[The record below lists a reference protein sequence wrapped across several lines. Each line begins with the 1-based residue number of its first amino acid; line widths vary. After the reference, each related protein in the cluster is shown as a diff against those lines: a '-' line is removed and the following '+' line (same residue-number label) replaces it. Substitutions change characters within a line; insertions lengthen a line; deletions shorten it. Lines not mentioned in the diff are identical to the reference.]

1 MPQNVKFTS
10 VEVHHFKRSQ
20 SKMMARF
27 EFPLTASSSKSMGWG
42 ELQDFEDGSDLRGDL
57 AATVV
62 TLTPNDPSMKRHAID
77 LEVQRVHKFK
87 ATRQQIEGKKDK
99 GTRWLLQCDVVIRD
113 AASIQKLNGYM
124 DAVPKSEMR
133 VSYEKQPE
141 QADIPGTEIKESN
154 EELPLQ

>member
-87 ATRQQIEGKKDK
+87 ATRQQIEGKENK

-141 QADIPGTEIKESN
+141 QADIPGTEIQDSN